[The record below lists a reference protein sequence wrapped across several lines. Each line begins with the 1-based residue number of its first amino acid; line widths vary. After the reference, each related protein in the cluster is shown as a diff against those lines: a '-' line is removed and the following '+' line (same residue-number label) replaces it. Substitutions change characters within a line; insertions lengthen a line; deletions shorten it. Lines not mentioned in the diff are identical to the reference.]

1 MIFDTG
7 LTALNEVKAMF
18 QRKAANNIKKKRSWL
33 GIAVKLA
40 IIAGA
45 LYLLVLFPKATSTLD
60 EIHEPLVREASPKRE
75 EKIVLEN
82 KDPISVLLLGVDER
96 EDDRGRSDTMVV
108 LAINPEKESTKM
120 ISIPRDTYTE
130 IVGLGMKDKINHAYA
145 FGGIEMSLATTEK
158 LLDIPIDYVVQLNME
173 GFEDIVNALDG
184 ISVDNAFAFDDFPAG
199 EITLSGSE
207 ALDYVRMRKN
217 DPDGDFGRQNRQK
230 QVVKSIMV
238 QAVSATT
245 LFNYPKIFDAL
256 GDNVK
261 TNMEFNEMIDVQK
274 NYRNATKEVEQLS
287 FENGYGETI
296 GGIWYYMMDQQELAE
311 VQTAMKAQLGI
322 K

>member
-1 MIFDTG
+1 
-7 LTALNEVKAMF
+7 MF
-18 QRKAANNIKKKRSWL
+18 QRKTTDKTKKKRSWL
-33 GIAVKLA
+33 SIFVKLS
-40 IIAGA
+40 ILAGA

-130 IVGLGMKDKINHAYA
+130 IVGLGMRDKINHAYA
-145 FGGIEMSLATTEK
+145 FGGIEMSLASTEK

-173 GFEDIVNALDG
+173 GFEDIVDALDG

-199 EITLSGSE
+199 EITLDGSQ

-217 DPDGDFGRQNRQK
+217 DPNGDFGRQNRQK

-261 TNMEFNEMIDVQK
+261 TNMGFNEMIDVQK

-311 VQTAMKAQLGI
+311 VQSAMKAHLGTE
-322 K
+322 

>member
-1 MIFDTG
+1 
-7 LTALNEVKAMF
+7 MF
-18 QRKAANNIKKKRSWL
+18 QRKAANNIKRKRSWL
-33 GIAVKLA
+33 GIAVQLA

-82 KDPISVLLLGVDER
+82 KDPLSVLLLGVDER

-296 GGIWYYMMDQQELAE
+296 GGIWYYMMDQQELAK

-322 K
+322 E

>member
-7 LTALNEVKAMF
+7 FAALKEVKTMF
-18 QRKAANNIKKKRSWL
+18 QRRFNKQKKAKRSWL
-33 GIAVKLA
+33 SVFLKLT

-108 LAINPEKESTKM
+108 LAINPEEQSTKM
-120 ISIPRDTYTE
+120 VSIPRDTYTE

-184 ISVDNAFAFDDFPAG
+184 IKVDNPFAFDDFTAG
-199 EITLSGSE
+199 EITLNGE
-207 ALDYVRMRKN
+207 QALDFVRMRKN
-217 DPDGDFGRQNRQK
+217 DPNGDFGRQDRQK

-274 NYRNATKEVEQLS
+274 NYRNASKEVHQLS
-287 FENGYGETI
+287 FEKGYGETI
-296 GGIWYYMMDQQELAE
+296 GGIWYYMMDEQELAAVKSE
-311 VQTAMKAQLGI
+311 MKAHLGI

>member
-311 VQTAMKAQLGI
+311 VQTAMKAQLGTE
-322 K
+322 

>member
-1 MIFDTG
+1 
-7 LTALNEVKAMF
+7 MF
-18 QRKAANNIKKKRSWL
+18 QRKAANNIKRKRSWL

-82 KDPISVLLLGVDER
+82 KDPISVLLMGVDER

-158 LLDIPIDYVVQLNME
+158 LLDIPIDYVVKLNME

-199 EITLSGSE
+199 EIKLSGRE

-230 QVVKSIMV
+230 QVIKSIMV

-274 NYRNATKEVEQLS
+274 NYRNVTKEVEQLN

-296 GGIWYYMMDQQELAE
+296 GGIWYYMMDQQELAK
-311 VQTAMKAQLGI
+311 VRTAMKAQLETE
-322 K
+322 

>member
-60 EIHEPLVREASPKRE
+60 EIHEPLVREASPRRE

-311 VQTAMKAQLGI
+311 VQTAMKAQLGTE
-322 K
+322 

>member
-18 QRKAANNIKKKRSWL
+18 QRKAANNIKRKRSWL

-256 GDNVK
+256 GYNVK